1 MKKKSLLTVISFII
15 ILLAGCSSAQGQSVK
30 LLKEPYKQTVFLM
43 GTVVTVKVYDEGKE
57 PALEKS
63 IARIQELANQISPE
77 EQDSEIDIVNDSAGI
92 EPVKVSDDVF
102 QLIKEGKQ
110 YSEDADGS
118 FDITIGP
125 LTRLW
130 HIGFDDARKPEQSE
144 IDEVLPKI
152 NYENVVLNE
161 EEKTVFLKERG
172 MKLDLG
178 AIAKGFIADETVKV
192 LREEKVTTA
201 IVDLGGNIYVMGNNP
216 SGNPWRTGIQDPF
229 SARGKTIG
237 VFPASDLSVVTSGVY
252 ERYIEVNGVRYHH
265 LLNPSDGYPFEGD
278 IAGVSII
285 SEYSI
290 DGDALSTTIFSK
302 GLEGGLKHLENM
314 KGVEAIF
321 VTFDKKVYVTKG
333 LKNFEITN
341 DEFVMGN

>member
-1 MKKKSLLTVISFII
+1 MKKRMLIAVM
-15 ILLAGCSSAQGQSVK
+15 ILVTLMIAGCSSAQGQSVK
-30 LLKEPYKQTVFLM
+30 LLKEPYKETVFLM
-43 GTVVTVKVYDEGKE
+43 GTVVTVKVYDEGKQ
-57 PALEKS
+57 PALEKA
-63 IARIQELANQISPE
+63 IHRIEELADQISPE

-92 EPVKVSDDVF
+92 EPVKVSDDVY

-110 YSEDADGS
+110 YSEDAEGS

-178 AIAKGFIADETVKV
+178 AIAKGFIADETVEV
-192 LREEKVTTA
+192 LKEENVTTA

-216 SGNPWRTGIQDPF
+216 SGKPWRTGIQDPF

-237 VFPASDLSVVTSGVY
+237 VFPASNLSIVTSGVY

-265 LLNPSDGYPFEGD
+265 LLNPVDGYPFEGD

-285 SEYSI
+285 SKYSI

-302 GLEGGLKHLENM
+302 GLEGGLKHLDKIE
-314 KGVEAIF
+314 GVEAIF

-333 LKNFEITN
+333 LKDFEITN
-341 DEFVMGN
+341 EEFTLGN

>member
-1 MKKKSLLTVISFII
+1 MKRKTLITVLSLMIMLV
-15 ILLAGCSSAQGQSVK
+15 AGCSAAQGQSVK
-30 LLKEPYKQTVFLM
+30 LLKEPYKQTAFLM
-43 GTVVTVKVYDEGKE
+43 GTVVTVKVYDE
-57 PALEKS
+57 EKGAAVEKA

-92 EPVKVSDDVF
+92 EPVRVSDDVF
-102 QLIKEGKQ
+102 RLIKEGKR
-110 YSEDADGS
+110 YSSDADGS

-144 IDEVLPKI
+144 IDVVLPKI

-178 AIAKGFIADETVKV
+178 AIAKGFIADEAVKV
-192 LREEKVTTA
+192 LREENVTTA

-237 VFPASDLSVVTSGVY
+237 IFPASDLSIVTSGVY

-265 LLNPSDGYPFEGD
+265 LLNPADGYPFEGD

-285 SEYSI
+285 SKYSI

-302 GLEGGLKHLENM
+302 GLGDGLKHLENM
-314 KGVEAIF
+314 EGVEAVF
-321 VTFDKKVYVTKG
+321 VTFDKKVYITKG

-341 DEFVMGN
+341 DEFTMGN